1 MKTVLVTGGAGYV
14 GALLVPSLLNDGY
27 RVRVYDTF
35 WFWESTDA
43 FLEETGLSGNK
54 NLEVIKDDIRD
65 SEAVAAAM
73 KDIDYVINLA
83 CISNDPCSD
92 LYYDFTHE
100 VSYNGVINVIDHAYK
115 AGVEHFIHASS
126 NSVYGIKEE
135 ERVTE
140 DLVPEPLTQYSKLK
154 VEIEHY
160 LQYLSSRSQF
170 PVTILRPSTICGYSP
185 RQRLDLTL
193 NMFVD
198 QAFNNGV
205 ITLFG
210 GEQYRPTLHIKDMV
224 RIYQHVLA
232 NKNSFDNIYN
242 CGYENGTVKS
252 FAYLVKKFLPETE
265 IVTTDT
271 SDHRSY
277 RTCSD
282 KLESE
287 LGFEYLYNSSDAMV
301 EVIEA
306 FRDGKLEN
314 TDYYKNIEVMKRILK
329 DEEDISYIGV

>member
-14 GALLVPSLLNDGY
+14 GSLLVPALLNDGH

-35 WFWESTDA
+35 WFWESTDV

-65 SEAVAAAM
+65 PIAVAAAM
-73 KDIDYVINLA
+73 EDVDYVINLA

-100 VSYNGVINVIDHAYK
+100 VSYNGVMNVIDHAYK
-115 AGVEHFIHASS
+115 AGVKHFIHASS

-135 ERVTE
+135 EKVTE
-140 DLVPEPLTQYSKLK
+140 DLAPEPLTQYSKLK

-160 LQYLSSRSQF
+160 LQYLSSHSQF

-232 NKNSFDNIYN
+232 NRNSFDNVYN

-265 IVTTDT
+265 ILTVDT
-271 SDHRSY
+271 PDHRSY

-282 KLESE
+282 KLEKE
-287 LGFEYLYNSSDAMV
+287 LGFVYEFDSSDAIQ

-306 FRDGKLEN
+306 FEQRNLPHVN
-314 TDYYKNIEVMKRILK
+314 YYKNIEVMKGLFK
-329 DEEDISYIGV
+329 NVD